1 MSLEDEA
8 GNRELVFK
16 VKFDDDLGLPS
27 FTGEMVVPRAE
38 LEAAIADAFFFFFC
52 FVSVFGEIEI
62 GGIDEKVRE
71 IGSGF
76 IYKIGKRKKG
86 LVVWFLRLGND
97 GATTCE
103 FG

>member
-38 LEAAIADAFFFFFC
+38 LEAAIADAFFFFFFC
-52 FVSVFGEIEI
+52 
-62 GGIDEKVRE
+62 KC
-71 IGSGF
+71 
-76 IYKIGKRKKG
+76 
-86 LVVWFLRLGND
+86 VWGDRNWRN
-97 GATTCE
+97 
-103 FG
+103 